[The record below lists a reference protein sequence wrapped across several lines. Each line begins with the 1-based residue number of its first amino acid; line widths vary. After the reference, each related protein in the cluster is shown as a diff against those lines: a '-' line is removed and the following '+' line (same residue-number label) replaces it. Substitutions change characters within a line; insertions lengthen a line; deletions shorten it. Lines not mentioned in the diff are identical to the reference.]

1 MARIKRNLYH
11 ASQKKRRSFMKR
23 YVAKVSCFAVVAVLF
38 CLLGSSVYSAEKVIR
53 LRYAVWFPAT
63 HRLSVLIDQWC
74 KDVDK
79 GTNGVVKITPFMGG
93 TLANP
98 TQVYEGI
105 LKGSFDIGTSA
116 LAYNTGRFPLT
127 EVLDLPLGYR
137 DARQGTQLHNAFLQ
151 KFKANLKEFDE
162 VKLFYLYC
170 PGAGLIHTKKVVS
183 GLEEIKGMRIR
194 ASGLNAKSV
203 EALGAI
209 PVTITIPETYD
220 ALQRGIVDGL
230 LMHTEVLQ
238 TFRLGELAKCTI
250 KDHGMSNGPAQFVA
264 MNKKK
269 WESLPK
275 SAQQVILKLN
285 EEYLEKFSNAAVEMD
300 EEVYVY
306 LKKLGNTVV
315 TVSKEEQAKTAAKM
329 KPVFDEYV
337 QRVKA
342 KANLPADEALKFCLE
357 YLKTH

>member
-1 MARIKRNLYH
+1 
-11 ASQKKRRSFMKR
+11 MKR
-23 YVAKVSCFAVVAVLF
+23 FAVKVSCVVCVTLLF
-38 CLLGSSVYSAEKVIR
+38 CLVFSPLYSAEKVTR

-63 HRLSVLIDQWC
+63 HPLTALIGQWC
-74 KDVDK
+74 KDVEK
-79 GTNGVVKITPFMGG
+79 RTNGEIKITPFPGG

-98 TQVYEGI
+98 TQVYEGV
-105 LKGSFDIGTSA
+105 LKGTFDIGTSA
-116 LAYNTGRFPLT
+116 LAYSTGRFPLT

-137 DARQGTQLHNAFLQ
+137 DARQGLYLHNAFLK
-151 KFKANLKEFDE
+151 KFKPYLKEFDE
-162 VKLFYLYC
+162 VKLFFLYC
-170 PGAGLIHTKKVVS
+170 PGAGLIHTKKVVA

-220 ALQRGIVDGL
+220 GLQRGIIDGL

-238 TFRLGELAKCTI
+238 SFRLGELAKCTI

-269 WESLPK
+269 WESLSK
-275 SAQQVILKLN
+275 SAQQAIEQVN
-285 EEYLEKFSNAAVEMD
+285 EEYLEKIAKVHMDMD
-300 EEVYVY
+300 EEVYRY

-315 TVSKEEQAKTAAKM
+315 EVSKEEQAKTAAKM

-342 KANLPADEALKFCLE
+342 KGLPADEALKFCLD

>member
-1 MARIKRNLYH
+1 M
-11 ASQKKRRSFMKR
+11 
-23 YVAKVSCFAVVAVLF
+23 
-38 CLLGSSVYSAEKVIR
+38 LGSSLHAAEKVTR
-53 LRYAVWFPAT
+53 LRYAVWFPAP
-63 HRLSVLIDQWC
+63 HKLSILIDQWC
-74 KDVDK
+74 KDVEKRTD
-79 GTNGVVKITPFMGG
+79 GAVKITPFFGG

-98 TQVYEGI
+98 TQVYEGV

-137 DARQGTQLHNAFLQ
+137 DARQGLMLHNAFLK
-151 KFKANLKEFDE
+151 KFKPYLKEFDE
-162 VKLFYLYC
+162 VKLFFLYC

-183 GLEEIKGMRIR
+183 GLEDIKGMRIR

-203 EALGAI
+203 EALGAV

-238 TFRLGELAKCTI
+238 TFRLGELSKCTI
-250 KDHGMSNGPAQFVA
+250 KDFGMANGPAQFVA

-275 SAQQVILKLN
+275 SVQQTIEQLN
-285 EEYLEKFSNAAVEMD
+285 EEYLEKVAKVHLDLDA
-300 EEVYVY
+300 EVYEY

-315 TVSKEEQAKTAAKM
+315 TVSKEDQAKTAAKM

-342 KANLPADEALKFCLE
+342 KGLPADEALKFCLD

>member
-1 MARIKRNLYH
+1 
-11 ASQKKRRSFMKR
+11 MKR
-23 YVAKVSCFAVVAVLF
+23 CAVGVSCFVAITLLF
-38 CLLGSSVYSAEKVIR
+38 CLLSSTVYSAEKVTR
-53 LRYAVWFPAT
+53 LRFALWFPAT
-63 HRLSVLIDQWC
+63 HKLSILYDQWC
-74 KDVDK
+74 KDVEK
-79 GTNGVVKITPFMGG
+79 RTNGAVKITPFFGG

-98 TQVYEGI
+98 TQVYEGV
-105 LKGSFDIGTSA
+105 LKGTFDMGTSA

-137 DARQGTQLHNAFLQ
+137 DARQGLMLHNAFLK
-151 KFKANLKEFDE
+151 KFKSNLKEFDD

-203 EALGAI
+203 EALGAV

-250 KDHGMSNGPAQFVA
+250 KDFGMANGPAQFLA

-269 WESLPK
+269 WESLPQN
-275 SAQQVILKLN
+275 AQQAIEQLN
-285 EEYLEKFSNAAVEMD
+285 EEYLEKVAKVHVD
-300 EEVYVY
+300 LDLDVYEY

-315 TVSKEEQAKTAAKM
+315 TVPREDQVKTAAKM

-342 KANLPADEALKFCLE
+342 KGLPADEALKFCLD